1 MCLLDLRETVRGCMI
16 VFTELNHHIV
26 PHEVDASLSIPENAV
41 WIDLLNPTREQE
53 RAVEEFLQMEIP
65 TREEMSEIEVSNR
78 LYTEH
83 GTHYMTTTMLTKVD
97 SGAPETHAVTFMLTD
112 HVLVTIRYVETTS
125 FRRFIASASKQPSGD
140 YDGMTLFLQ
149 LIDAIINRM
158 ADILERLDRDIDRI
172 TKDVFRTRHDES
184 AKKAAVDYQQVL
196 ERIGRCGDL
205 SSKTH
210 ESLVTFNR
218 VVAYAHHHKKAVL
231 PENQMQIEA
240 IRKDIVG
247 LMDHGTYLTGRVNFL
262 LDATLG
268 MISIEQNSVFRVLS
282 IASLIFLPPTLVA
295 GIYGMNFELM
305 PELKWHMGY
314 PIALLFM
321 LVAAILPYAYLKR
334 RGVL

>member
-1 MCLLDLRETVRGCMI
+1 MI
-16 VFTELNHHIV
+16 IFTELNRHIV
-26 PHEVDASLSIPENAV
+26 PHEMGESLVIPENTI
-41 WIDLLNPTREQE
+41 WIDLLNPTVPEE
-53 RAVEEFLQMEIP
+53 KAVEEFLQMQIP

-83 GTHYMTTTMLTKVD
+83 GAHYMTTTMVSKVAT
-97 SGAPETHAVTFMLTD
+97 GTPETHAVTFMLTD
-112 HVLVTIRYVETTS
+112 HVLVTIRYVDATS
-125 FRRFIASASKQPSGD
+125 FKRFIANAPKLPVGD
-140 YDGMTLFLQ
+140 HDGMTLFLG
-149 LIDAIINRM
+149 LVEAVVNRM
-158 ADILERLDRDIDRI
+158 ADILERLDRDIDKI
-172 TKDVFRTRHDES
+172 TKDVFRTRGDDAES
-184 AKKAAVDYQQVL
+184 KATVAYQHVL

-218 VVAYAHHHKKAVL
+218 VVAYASQHKKAAL
-231 PENQMQIEA
+231 PDNQTHIEA

-295 GIYGMNFELM
+295 GIYGMNFKFM
-305 PELKWHMGY
+305 PEIDWQFGY
-314 PIALLFM
+314 PMALGCM
-321 LVAAILPYAYLKR
+321 LLAAILPYAYLKK

>member
-1 MCLLDLRETVRGCMI
+1 MI
-16 VFTELNHHIV
+16 VFTELNRHILS
-26 PHEVDASLSIPENAV
+26 HEVGEGLSIPENAV
-41 WIDLLNPTREQE
+41 WIDLLNPTNAEE
-53 RAVEEFLQMEIP
+53 KAVEEFLQMEIP
-65 TREEMSEIEVSNR
+65 THEEMREIEVSNR

-83 GTHYMTTTMLTKVD
+83 GTHYMTTTMVTKVD

-112 HVLVTIRYVETTS
+112 HVLVTIRYIDATS
-125 FRRFIASASKQPSGD
+125 FRRFIAMAPKLPVGD
-140 YDGMTLFLQ
+140 HDGVTLFLG
-149 LIDAIINRM
+149 LVEAIVNRM

-172 TKDVFRTRHDES
+172 TKDVFRTRLEGLE
-184 AKKAAVDYQQVL
+184 KKAAVDYQQVL

-218 VVAYAHHHKKAVL
+218 VVAYANHHKKAAL

-240 IRKDIVG
+240 IRKDIIG

-295 GIYGMNFELM
+295 GVYGMNFEVM
-305 PELKWHMGY
+305 PELKWDLGY
-314 PIALLFM
+314 PVALLLM